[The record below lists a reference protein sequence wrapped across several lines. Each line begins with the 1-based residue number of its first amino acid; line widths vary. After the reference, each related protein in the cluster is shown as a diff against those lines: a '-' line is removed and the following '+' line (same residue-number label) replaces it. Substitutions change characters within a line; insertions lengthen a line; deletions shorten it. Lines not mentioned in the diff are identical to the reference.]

1 MSSLELFASDWREV
15 WKHAATPEPV
25 GAVFTRPE
33 IVDLILDLAGYAVGN
48 VRLAEISVLEPS
60 CGDGAFLDAVIG
72 RLIQSEVALNG
83 RVIWEDP
90 ILVRAVCACDINEKS
105 VQAARSLVEARL
117 TAAGCVSSMA
127 AILASKWVI
136 HTDFLLH
143 PWVDSFGLIV
153 GNPPYV
159 RVEDLPKPVL
169 AEYRRRFGTATDRAD
184 LYVAFFE
191 QGLRLLADDGVLAFI
206 SANRFAKN
214 QYGAPLRRLIAKKFH
229 VRHYVNLEHTQPF
242 MDDVS
247 AYPAVV
253 VIDRAAGTSTRASTL
268 DDIAPGTL
276 ATIREESKSEVVPS
290 KLVSVF
296 PDWYPDGAP
305 WRATSSADHSLMES
319 FERDYPTLERSAV
332 GTKVGIGVA
341 TGADEVFVLDELST
355 KIERTRQIPLL
366 MAQDVRSEHP
376 KWSGH
381 YLVNPFDAADDGALV
396 HLEELPGLKDHMER
410 FSDRLNA
417 RHVARTR
424 PRNWYRTIDRI
435 WPALQYAPKLVIPD
449 IQRGGVV
456 GLDEGQFYPHHNLY
470 WITSDGWNLRALQ
483 ALLRSSFVLRQV
495 RAFSVQMR
503 GGSVRYQAQT
513 LRKLRV
519 PAFTSLSDE
528 CVARLV
534 RVATSTDQREID
546 EAASAAYGLP
556 AAILLA
562 S

>member
-1 MSSLELFASDWREV
+1 MPSLELFASDWREV
-15 WKHAATPEPV
+15 WKHSATQESV
-25 GAVFTRPE
+25 GAIFTRPE
-33 IVDLILDLAGYAVGN
+33 IVDLILDLAGYEVGAA
-48 VRLAEISVLEPS
+48 RLAELSVLEPS
-60 CGDGAFLDAVIG
+60 CGDGAFLDALIG
-72 RLIQSEVALNG
+72 RLIQSEVAHNG
-83 RVIWEDP
+83 RVVWEDP
-90 ILVRAVCACDINEKS
+90 VLARAMCACDINEAS
-105 VQAARSLVEARL
+105 VQAARNLVVTRL
-117 TAAGCVSSMA
+117 TAAGCTSSTA
-127 AILASKWVI
+127 TSLASQWVI
-136 HTDFLLH
+136 QTDFLLH
-143 PWVDSFGLIV
+143 PWAESFALIV

-159 RVEDLPKPVL
+159 RLEDLPKPVL

-214 QYGAPLRRLIAKKFH
+214 QYGAPLRQLIAKSFH

-242 MDDVS
+242 LDDVS
-247 AYPAVV
+247 AYPAVI
-253 VIDRAAGTSTRASTL
+253 VIDRVVGTSTRASTL
-268 DDIAPGTL
+268 GDITPETL
-276 ATIREESKSEVVPS
+276 ATIREESKPGVLPS

-305 WRATSSADHSLMES
+305 WRATSSTDHSLMKA
-319 FERDYPTLERSAV
+319 FERDYSTLEQSAA

-341 TGADEVFVLDELST
+341 TGADEVFVLNGLSAT
-355 KIERTRQIPLL
+355 IERTRQIPLL

-376 KWSGH
+376 RWSGH
-381 YLVNPFDAADDGALV
+381 YLVSPFDASDDGTLV
-396 HLEELPGLKDHMER
+396 RLEEFPGLKTHLEGFADQ
-410 FSDRLNA
+410 LNA

-456 GLDEGQFYPHHNLY
+456 GFDEGQCYPHHNLY

-519 PAFTSLSDE
+519 PAFTSLTDG
-528 CVARLV
+528 CVKELV

-546 EAASAAYGLP
+546 EAASTAYGLP